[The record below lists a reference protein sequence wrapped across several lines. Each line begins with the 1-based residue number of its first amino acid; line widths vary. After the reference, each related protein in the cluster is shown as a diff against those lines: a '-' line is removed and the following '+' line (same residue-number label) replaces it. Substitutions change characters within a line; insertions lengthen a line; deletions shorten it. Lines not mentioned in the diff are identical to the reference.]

1 MSGYEVNATTRTCP
15 TCQGLIPVDAVVC
28 TRCGLNL
35 KTGSRTREA
44 DRDPADVERKAKLLK
59 QARAAGDVETLER
72 LGARPKGGGTVC
84 VACGYDTTGLAG
96 RPCPECGHTRTIGA
110 DRQAQRERQIEHY
123 WRTTWLVGG
132 IGLAAGAAVTL
143 GVGTGL
149 LGWSMVKCLAHLAA
163 CEVSLFAGY
172 AAVCFFIG
180 YEEDVRG
187 LAVRLTGV
195 GSIWAG
201 LWLAVMLI
209 PLPTVYALVLI
220 AFISMVA
227 LAAPLQALTGRD
239 WDDSFWIAAAAWVL
253 KFVGWAALTMM
264 VAL

>member
-1 MSGYEVNATTRTCP
+1 MSGYEVKSSTRMCP
-15 TCQGLIPVDAVVC
+15 ACQGLIPVDAVVC

-44 DRDPADVERKAKLLK
+44 DRDPADGERKAKLLK
-59 QARAAGDVETLER
+59 QARSAGDVETLER
-72 LGARPKGGGTVC
+72 LGARHKGGGAAC
-84 VACGYDTTGLAG
+84 AACGYDVTGLGG
-96 RPCPECGHTRTIGA
+96 RPCPECGHERSIAA
-110 DRQAQRERQIEHY
+110 DLHQRRQKQIEHY

-132 IGLAAGAAVTL
+132 VGLAAGAALTL

-149 LGWSMVKCLAHLAA
+149 LGWSMIKCIAHLAM
-163 CEVSLFAGY
+163 CEGALFAGY
-172 AAVCFFIG
+172 FFVCLFIG

-187 LAVRLTGV
+187 LAVRLMGV

-201 LWLAVMLI
+201 LWLATMLL
-209 PLPTVYALVLI
+209 PLPTIYSLVLI
-220 AFISMVA
+220 AFISCAA
-227 LAAPLQALTGRD
+227 LAASLNALTGRD

-253 KFVGWAALTMM
+253 KIIGWAALTMM